1 MIFEIE
7 KNIAI
12 PKIDKT
18 RVGRK
23 TKYPFRQ
30 MEIGDSFVA
39 PKNAIS
45 AAQTHSMRHKEKFAT
60 RTIDAD
66 NIRIWRIA

>member
-1 MIFEIE
+1 MTFEIE

-12 PKIDKT
+12 PEIDKT

-23 TKYPFRQ
+23 TKYPFRE

-39 PKNAIS
+39 RKNAIS
-45 AAQTHSMRHKEKFAT
+45 AAQTHSARHKEKFSI
-60 RTIDAD
+60 RRIDDD